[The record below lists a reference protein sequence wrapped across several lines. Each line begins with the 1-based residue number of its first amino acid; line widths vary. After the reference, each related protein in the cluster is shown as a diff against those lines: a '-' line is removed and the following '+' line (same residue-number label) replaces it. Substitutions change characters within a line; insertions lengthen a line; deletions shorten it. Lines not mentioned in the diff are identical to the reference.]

1 MCCTLKGLLINA
13 WTVFSATYGVEQ
25 SFQQREQKNN
35 LKANNTE
42 ASWIKRAYMRL
53 KEKNG

>member
-1 MCCTLKGLLINA
+1 
-13 WTVFSATYGVEQ
+13 VFSATYGVEQ

-53 KEKNG
+53 KEKTVKKAELSE